1 MEKHWKGGEGGWV
14 LYLSDMWLAAIWK
27 KKRPVFRR
35 ECNNTFSTGCGIRNV
50 HFRHYE
56 KTVGHFSTYHGRLSQ
71 RRHFLKSCFVLRILP
86 YRCWS
91 LFLRGFRN
99 SDFGQ
104 VFIRPGLFSDPRAAS
119 QLVASVFAG
128 RDVTAYAR
136 PRSISPHSQLEK
148 KTSSN
153 RGVM

>member
-1 MEKHWKGGEGGWV
+1 MVCPRSKLSGKTLKRRRGGMSTISFRHV
-14 LYLSDMWLAAIWK
+14 TSSDLK

-35 ECNNTFSTGCGIRNV
+35 ECNNIFSTGCGIRNV

-56 KTVGHFSTYHGRLSQ
+56 KTVGHFSTYHGRQSQ

-86 YRCWS
+86 YRCWRS
-91 LFLRGFRN
+91 G
-99 SDFGQ
+99 FGQ

-136 PRSISPHSQLEK
+136 PRSISPHSQLE
-148 KTSSN
+148 
-153 RGVM
+153 